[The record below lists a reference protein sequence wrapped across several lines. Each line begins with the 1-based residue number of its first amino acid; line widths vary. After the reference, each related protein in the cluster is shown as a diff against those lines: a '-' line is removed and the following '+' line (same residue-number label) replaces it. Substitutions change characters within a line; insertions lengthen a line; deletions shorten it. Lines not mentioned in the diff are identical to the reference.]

1 MPAIGSVISTP
12 YGPARVLTTMP
23 GTQDQGGQKVERVLT
38 TPLTEQGAKNA
49 QGKELSQADQ
59 QKLKELKDT
68 DRAVRTEER
77 HHAAVAGAYGGT
89 PQYQYVQGPDGKFYA
104 VAGKVEVGVPQGASA
119 EQAER
124 AHKAIAAAATSVS
137 TPSSADFTAAAQAG
151 RLAAQAYGKADEKYR
166 RGDTMDY
173 SF

>member
-23 GTQDQGGQKVERVLT
+23 GAQDQGGQKVERVLT
-38 TPLTEQGAKNA
+38 TPLTEQGEKNG
-49 QGKELSQADQ
+49 QGKDLSQAEQ
-59 QKLKELKDT
+59 KKLKELRDT

-89 PQYQYVQGPDGKFYA
+89 PQYQYVQGPDGKYYA
-104 VAGKVEVGVPQGASA
+104 VAGKVDVGVPQGASP

-151 RLAAQAYGKADEKYR
+151 QLAAQSYGKAGEQYQ
-166 RGDTMDY
+166 RGDYLDVR
-173 SF
+173 F

>member
-12 YGPARVLTTMP
+12 QGPARVLTVFP
-23 GTQDQGGQKVERVLT
+23 GAQDEAGQKVARVLT
-38 TPLTEQGAKNA
+38 TPLTDQGTKNA
-49 QGKELSQADQ
+49 QGKELSQAEQ

-77 HHAAVAGAYGGT
+77 HHAAVAGAYGGP
-89 PQYQYVQGPDGKFYA
+89 PQYHYVQGPDGKLYA
-104 VAGKVEVGVPQGASA
+104 VAGKVEVGVPHGASP

-137 TPSSADFTAAAQAG
+137 TPSSADFSAAAQAG
-151 RLAAQAYGKADEKYR
+151 RLAAEAYGKAAEQSQ
-166 RGDTMDY
+166 RGGFLDF

>member
-1 MPAIGSVISTP
+1 MPSIGSVISTP
-12 YGPARVLTTMP
+12 TGPARVVTTMP
-23 GTQDQGGQKVERVLT
+23 GAQEQGGQKVERVLT
-38 TPLTEQGAKNA
+38 TPLTEQGTKTA
-49 QGKELSQADQ
+49 QGKELSQAEE

-68 DRAVRTEER
+68 DRAVRIEER

-89 PQYQYVQGPDGKFYA
+89 PQYQYVQGPDGKYYA
-104 VAGKVEVGVPQGASA
+104 VAGKVDVGVPQGASP

-137 TPSSADFTAAAQAG
+137 TPSSADFNAAAQAG
-151 RLAAQAYGKADEKYR
+151 RLAAQAYGKADEKYK
-166 RGDTMDY
+166 RGDYMDY